1 MYKIYEIDNKHSKI
15 IENLL
20 CCEIVFMNQL
30 NFEIGKFLQFALDVS
45 TRIFCWLKCSA
56 GDHFLIRF
64 QFNRE
69 RKKKH

>member
-45 TRIFCWLKCSA
+45 TRIFC
-56 GDHFLIRF
+56 
-64 QFNRE
+64 
-69 RKKKH
+69 